1 MPTELHDWL
10 ETPPKRKEAVVKQIA
25 SELLVPDFF
34 LFAQKPLLPPAS
46 IADFRLSRPVP
57 RPYQRDTL
65 KAIDLAKSIQLDAG
79 KRTTFKSQNRLCKH
93 VPSSL
98 GPQKAA
104 SKLRRL
110 FKITDDLQSEFG
122 DARLFYAHV
131 RNCVEQ
137 FETFVFQFSFST
149 DDGIGFAVTSDK
161 SFDAIVINTLNQTYP
176 RRLFTL
182 GHEIYHC
189 ILNETGIS
197 DPEVIKSRSKKNGFM
212 SKGLVWS
219 VV

>member
-104 SKLRRL
+104 STARKPPVRAWQSFPRRRL
-110 FKITDDLQSEFG
+110 ALVNF
-122 DARLFYAHV
+122 RLFGLLDHTARHKA
-131 RNCVEQ
+131 
-137 FETFVFQFSFST
+137 S
-149 DDGIGFAVTSDK
+149 DLDGITFNHRHRPDHRSTC
-161 SFDAIVINTLNQTYP
+161 AI
-176 RRLFTL
+176 RHR
-182 GHEIYHC
+182 
-189 ILNETGIS
+189 
-197 DPEVIKSRSKKNGFM
+197 D
-212 SKGLVWS
+212 
-219 VV
+219 